1 MARFGSIDS
10 NGKATGS
17 AGCRPPT
24 PARWRQAMVMAL
36 FGTLV
41 GTLVPTGVAQ
51 AAGAV
56 PPMVTIVDGEA
67 QLIDGARAL
76 QAAEDLALDKETIVR
91 TSARSTLLRIEW
103 PDGTVADLGP
113 DTHAMINPGGM
124 GSRDSPA
131 PALYLMRGWLKL
143 GSLGT
148 APAPGLL
155 TPRLQVPAFKG
166 SLVLMAGADETWV
179 FAEAGN
185 ARVSERDQKAAPVL
199 ALKAGEVYLRSGSG
213 SARGSVSPRPSPA
226 QMQRVPRG
234 FRDSLPLRA
243 GSLKDRKPVPR
254 PAPAPTYAELRE
266 WLAAEAPLRRP
277 FTRRF
282 VALTR
287 DPEFRSG
294 LIDNLRE
301 HPEWERV
308 LFPERFIKPA
318 SAPR

>member
-1 MARFGSIDS
+1 
-10 NGKATGS
+10 
-17 AGCRPPT
+17 
-24 PARWRQAMVMAL
+24 
-36 FGTLV
+36 
-41 GTLVPTGVAQ
+41 
-51 AAGAV
+51 
-56 PPMVTIVDGEA
+56 
-67 QLIDGARAL
+67 
-76 QAAEDLALDKETIVR
+76 
-91 TSARSTLLRIEW
+91 
-103 PDGTVADLGP
+103 VADLGP
-113 DTHAMINPGGM
+113 GTRDDQPWH
-124 GSRDSPA
+124 GSRDSRHRRCTDA
-131 PALYLMRGWLKL
+131 QLVL

-185 ARVSERDQKAAPVL
+185 ARVSERDQKAATVL

-277 FTRRF
+277 FTPLCCADATRVPQRPDRQPARTRMGACAVPRTVRQTRF
-282 VALTR
+282 RAAL
-287 DPEFRSG
+287 
-294 LIDNLRE
+294 
-301 HPEWERV
+301 
-308 LFPERFIKPA
+308 K
-318 SAPR
+318 